1 MATEAERKL
10 KIEIAKLKR
19 TIKDLKSELG
29 HDPETSPTFQRLRD
43 YEFEVSEMEDAAADQ
58 QAIINQYDEFYDEI
72 RVAAT
77 AKTYGEMKAIIF
89 GALFD
94 MEKDF
99 EGPDGQPYV
108 PIPRPSTTA

>member
-1 MATEAERKL
+1 MTDSDWMKEQL
-10 KIEIAKLKR
+10 D
-19 TIKDLKSELG
+19 DL
-29 HDPETSPTFQRLRD
+29 
-43 YEFEVSEMEDAAADQ
+43 
-58 QAIINQYDEFYDEI
+58 QAIIDQYDEFYDEI

-77 AKTYGEMKAIIF
+77 AKTYDEMKAVIF

-99 EGPDGQPYV
+99 EGPDGQPYA